1 MSARAHPWMPHS
13 PCGTGC
19 LPRHADRVSLL
30 TYAGRWLVVL
40 VALAGAPAL
49 AAGRLLPAAARIAL
63 VQRCSRALLRCA
75 GLRLTVTDLRHRGE
89 RDTGRETGVLVVA
102 PHVSWTDVLVLT
114 AIAPSGF
121 VARADLLGWG
131 ALGTLARRMRVIPIE
146 RENLRD
152 LPEVVARIRT
162 RLQLGDRV
170 TVFPEGTTWCGRA
183 HGRFRAALFQAAVDA
198 ECPVQPVRLR
208 YLDGTGAV
216 GTAPAFVGDDTIGA
230 AIRRMLRHR
239 GTVADVVLA
248 PLQPP
253 GTDRHDLAARCERA
267 VRGEPSATSATVAV
281 ATSVTLAVAG

>member
-1 MSARAHPWMPHS
+1 MNVRAHPWMPAS

-19 LPRHADRVSLL
+19 LPRNQENVNFI
-30 TYAGRWLVVL
+30 TYAGRWLSVVAILMAAPIL
-40 VALAGAPAL
+40 VAGS
-49 AAGRLLPAAARIAL
+49 LLPVVARAAL
-63 VQRCSRALLRCA
+63 LQRCARSLCRCA
-75 GLRLTVTDLRHRGE
+75 GLRLTVTDLRTTDEPGGTDRSSTNG
-89 RDTGRETGVLVVA
+89 GVLVVA

-146 RENLRD
+146 REKLRE
-152 LPEVVARIRT
+152 LPGIVTQIRA
-162 RLQLGDRV
+162 RLQSGDRV

-198 ECPVQPVRLR
+198 DCPVQPVRLR
-208 YLDGTGAV
+208 YLDGSGAV
-216 GTAPAFVGDDTIGA
+216 GTAPAFVGDDTIGD
-230 AIRRMLRHR
+230 AIRRLLRHR

-248 PLQPP
+248 PLQEP

-267 VRGEPSATSATVAV
+267 VRGEPSAMPITVAV
-281 ATSVTLAVAG
+281 AA

>member
-1 MSARAHPWMPHS
+1 MSARAHPWMPVS

-19 LPRHADRVSLL
+19 LPRDADRVNLL
-30 TYAGRWLVVL
+30 TYTGRCLVVL
-40 VALAGAPAL
+40 VALFSVPILVAVP
-49 AAGRLLPAAARIAL
+49 LLPPAARVAL
-63 VQRCSRALLRCA
+63 VRHSARTLLRCA
-75 GLRLTVTDLRHRGE
+75 GLRLTITDLRNNREHGA
-89 RDTGRETGVLVVA
+89 TGPGRGVLVVA
-102 PHVSWTDVLVLT
+102 PHVSWTDVLVLS

-121 VARADLLGWG
+121 VARADLLEWG

-152 LPEVVARIRT
+152 LPQVVARIRT

-208 YLDGTGAV
+208 YVDGTGAV
-216 GTAPAFVGDDTIGA
+216 GTAPAFVGDDSIGA

-248 PLQPP
+248 PLQLP
-253 GTDRHDLAARCERA
+253 GADRHDLAARCERA
-267 VRGEPSATSATVAV
+267 VRGEPSATPAAVAV
-281 ATSVTLAVAG
+281 AG

>member
-1 MSARAHPWMPHS
+1 
-13 PCGTGC
+13 
-19 LPRHADRVSLL
+19 VNLL
-30 TYAGRWLVVL
+30 TYTGRCLVVL
-40 VALAGAPAL
+40 VALFSVPILVAVP
-49 AAGRLLPAAARIAL
+49 LLPPAARVAL
-63 VQRCSRALLRCA
+63 VRHSARTLLRCA
-75 GLRLTVTDLRHRGE
+75 GLRLTITDLRNNREHGA
-89 RDTGRETGVLVVA
+89 TGPGRGVLVVS
-102 PHVSWTDVLVLT
+102 PHVSWTDVLVLS

-121 VARADLLGWG
+121 VARADLLEWG

-152 LPEVVARIRT
+152 LPQVVARIRT

-208 YLDGTGAV
+208 YVDGTGAV
-216 GTAPAFVGDDTIGA
+216 GTAPAFVGDDSIGA

-248 PLQPP
+248 PLQLP
-253 GTDRHDLAARCERA
+253 GADRHDLAARCERA
-267 VRGEPSATSATVAV
+267 VRGEPSATPAAVAV
-281 ATSVTLAVAG
+281 AG